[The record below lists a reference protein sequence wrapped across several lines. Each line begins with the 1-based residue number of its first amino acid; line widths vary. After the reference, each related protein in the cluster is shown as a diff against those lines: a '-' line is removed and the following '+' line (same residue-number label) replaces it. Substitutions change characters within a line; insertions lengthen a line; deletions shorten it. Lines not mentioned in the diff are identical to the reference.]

1 MDAEK
6 NLTDDYV
13 SNEKLKDKT
22 LEKIKEEYKFDE
34 IKDAFDEGKIP
45 SQLDFFFFVVTMI
58 VFYRLVIF
66 CP

>member
-45 SQLDFFFFVVTMI
+45 SQLDFFFSW
-58 VFYRLVIF
+58 
-66 CP
+66 